1 MEDTSRNPIPT
12 TFVFGSKGSERDKR
26 ETTMKVDI
34 YRNLNR
40 AKQGLPEQ
48 WSIRHKRL
56 VVGYTSAAILK
67 DATTYVQDGAVEKIR
82 ASGRKQVCAWFVGE
96 WTPTTVLRTE
106 RHRGK
111 DIPIYSAPF
120 TGGFSGHHCRASY
133 TTTASRVSFNPRHSD
148 IHIARRFFYSLDA
161 RPIARTD
168 QFSRVY
174 FSDTHK
180 AWVIN

>member
-1 MEDTSRNPIPT
+1 MI
-12 TFVFGSKGSERDKR
+12 
-26 ETTMKVDI
+26 VDI

-40 AKQGLPEQ
+40 AKQGKAEQ
-48 WSIRHKRL
+48 WSIRHKGL

-120 TGGFSGHHCRASY
+120 AGGFSGLNV
-133 TTTASRVSFNPRHSD
+133 TFNPRHPD
-148 IHIARRFFYSLDA
+148 ISVARQFFYG
-161 RPIARTD
+161 RPIAPTD
-168 QFSRVY
+168 RFSQVY
-174 FSDTHK
+174 FSFTHK
-180 AWVIN
+180 ALVIN